1 MTDVKRLCQLYAV
14 NRVVGKEVIQECP
27 CQRQVCDGW
36 IYQRRYKVMLK
47 RDSERVTT
55 GVRFLSTLPQSKGI
69 KETFHFLVCFQEQ
82 RTDKQ
87 WLQRITCHYYYEVI
101 TVKSSCSSVITV
113 KSSCYYYYE
122 VITVKLWSLQASQT
136 GKQSDGHKQNNL
148 LLNSFVDIHP
158 RYVYILMTDTLIR
171 NVYIYVVFTWS

>member
-1 MTDVKRLCQLYAV
+1 
-14 NRVVGKEVIQECP
+14 
-27 CQRQVCDGW
+27 
-36 IYQRRYKVMLK
+36 MLK
-47 RDSERVTT
+47 RDSERATT

-87 WLQRITCHYYYEVI
+87 WLQRITCHYHYEVI

-113 KSSCYYYYE
+113 KSSCYHYCE
-122 VITVKLWSLQASQT
+122 AVKSSGWSTLANSP
-136 GKQSDGHKQNNL
+136 DGHKQNNL

-158 RYVYILMTDTLIR
+158 RYIYILLTDTLIK
-171 NVYIYVVFTWS
+171 NVYIYVIFT